1 MALLKIKDTDG
12 TWKAQG
18 NVGVFGNNT
27 EILTFDIDI
36 KETIE
41 YKELDLGD
49 MYRIKRVYGG
59 GKLVGDIQ
67 STASASL
74 FIIPSYLGQY
84 GQGLMIR
91 KYATMDTYIYIS
103 FDILIPNTNG
113 ITTSDT
119 ILSKMYNGVIG
130 EATNSNITNLYSYPV
145 SKSAF
150 DNFSSPV
157 SKINLQYE
165 NRSIQ
170 LNAGTHLYLWLEVEK
185 ATAT

>member
-1 MALLKIKDTDG
+1 MDTD
-12 TWKAQG
+12 
-18 NVGVFGNNT
+18 V
-27 EILTFDIDI
+27 
-36 KETIE
+36 
-41 YKELDLGD
+41 
-49 MYRIKRVYGG
+49 
-59 GKLVGDIQ
+59 
-67 STASASL
+67 
-74 FIIPSYLGQY
+74 
-84 GQGLMIR
+84 
-91 KYATMDTYIYIS
+91 YIS

-150 DNFSSPV
+150 DNFSNPV
-157 SKINLQYE
+157 SKINLQYQ

>member
-1 MALLKIKDTDG
+1 MA
-12 TWKAQG
+12 
-18 NVGVFGNNT
+18 
-27 EILTFDIDI
+27 FDIGI
-36 KETIE
+36 EETIE

-49 MYRIKRVYGG
+49 TYRIKMVYSG
-59 GKLVGDIQ
+59 GKLVGDSE
-67 STASASL
+67 STVSASL
-74 FIIPSYLGQY
+74 FIIPSSLGQY

-91 KYATMDTYIYIS
+91 KYATMKTDVYIS
-103 FDILIPNTNG
+103 FDIWVPNTNG

-130 EATNSNITNLYSYPV
+130 EDVNSNITNLYGYPV

-157 SKINLQYE
+157 SKINLQYQ
-165 NRSIQ
+165 NRSLQ

-185 ATAT
+185 VTT